1 MSLAYP
7 LSENEAASLRSEAKL
22 QALRKQ
28 ARVVSQSEHLPG
40 TPAQLWPV
48 CALTDFL
55 NQAVGMQATDNHYLT
70 RDYGSTWMHAQT
82 KNAGLTVAYEE
93 LPYEWEAPFRYQV
106 ERIHSK
112 GPLKYLCFGVELEAL
127 EGEQTRL
134 TCRIHF
140 VSILPAP
147 VAKLMIN
154 KEISRFMQVFR
165 HLAAELASGTPAL
178 LAFFDTSP
186 QSRSLAADWAQAW
199 QGLLPEPKLAAA
211 LADYLARAPEK
222 MAYRLRPFELALA
235 YQLDPLEVLKA
246 CLLMSRE
253 GLLHLM
259 WDCRCPGCKGPKE
272 SFRHLS
278 ELKDMA
284 YCPTCA
290 VNYGLA
296 FDQNLELTFQPVAS
310 LRPTRELYFCAGSPG
325 NTPHIS
331 WQQNF
336 LPGQQRHFQLDL
348 PPGPYVMRSLSASNE
363 QILMLLPAGKTP
375 ENAQNKLVVTLQQDQ
390 LLAQTP
396 QEVLLLSAGAELQF
410 HNQNP
415 YEATIMLE
423 NLLWQAQAVTAARV
437 QSVQAFH
444 DLFPDQVLAA
454 NEHLPLQSQ
463 IFLNISLL
471 DLSPDREAEMGDI
484 QAWLQSRVQNH
495 EGALLAADRHFTGV
509 FASGYEALAAAWEI
523 QQELPE
529 LNLLY
534 DLPLQLGL
542 GIAQGPCEVYV
553 KAGRLAYRGPAF
565 EMARAAA
572 LRSEGQG
579 IVVSESLLQAP
590 EMADFLENPLVQ
602 WQILPTD
609 LPEVNERWIL
619 FCFAQSLVDVLF

>member
-7 LSENEAASLRSEAKL
+7 LSENEAASLRSEDKL
-22 QALRKQ
+22 QTLRKQ
-28 ARVVSQSEHLPG
+28 ARSVSQSERLPG
-40 TPAQLWPV
+40 TPAELWPV

-112 GPLKYLCFGVELEAL
+112 GPLKYLRFGVELAAVEAD
-127 EGEQTRL
+127 QTLL
-134 TCRIHF
+134 TCCIQF

-165 HLAAELASGTPAL
+165 RLATQLASGTPAL
-178 LAFFDTSP
+178 QAFFDTSA
-186 QSRSLAADWAQAW
+186 QSQALAADWARAW
-199 QGLLPEPKLAAA
+199 QALLPEPKVAAA

-222 MAYRLRPFELALA
+222 MAYRLRPFELAHA

-310 LRPTRELYFCAGSPG
+310 VRPTRELYFCAGSPG

-336 LPGQQRHFQLDL
+336 LPGQQRDFQLAL
-348 PPGPYVMRSLSASNE
+348 TPGPYVMRSLSAANE
-363 QILMLLPAGKTP
+363 QILMLLPAGKTR
-375 ENAQNKLVVTLQQDQ
+375 EKAQNKLVLTLQQDQ

-396 QEVLLLSAGAELQF
+396 TEVILLSAGAELQI

-423 NLLWQAQAVTAARV
+423 NLQWQAQAVTAARV
-437 QSVQAFH
+437 QAVQAFH
-444 DLFPDQVLAA
+444 DLFPDQVLGAD
-454 NEHLPLQSQ
+454 EHLPLQSQ
-463 IFLNISLL
+463 IFLDISLL
-471 DLSPDREAEMGDI
+471 EHHPEMDVHMGEI
-484 QAWLQSRVQNH
+484 QAWLQSRVQLH
-495 EGALLAADRHFTGV
+495 EGALLAADRQFTGV
-509 FASGYEALAAAWEI
+509 FASGYEALAATWEI

-534 DLPLQLGL
+534 TLPLQLGL
-542 GIAQGPCEVYV
+542 GIAQGPCEVYLQ
-553 KAGRLAYRGPAF
+553 AGRLAYRGPAI

-572 LRSEGQG
+572 LRSDGRG
-579 IVVSESLLQAP
+579 IVVAESLLQAS
-590 EMADFLENPLVQ
+590 EMQDFLENPLVQ
-602 WQILPTD
+602 WQILPKDSPDTS
-609 LPEVNERWIL
+609 ERWIL
-619 FCFAQSLVDVLF
+619 FCFEQSLVDLLF